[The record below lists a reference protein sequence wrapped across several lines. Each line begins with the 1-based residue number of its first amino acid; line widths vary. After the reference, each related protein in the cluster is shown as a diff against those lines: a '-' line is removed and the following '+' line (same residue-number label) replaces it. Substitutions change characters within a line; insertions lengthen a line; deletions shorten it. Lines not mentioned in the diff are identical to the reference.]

1 MVIAESFTILEEPN
15 MLTAL
20 LWIGIAS
27 VLFSGFFAFM
37 VVSASSRMSRVHE
50 WEEPIRAEAKYRVRL
65 TKTV

>member
-1 MVIAESFTILEEPN
+1 

-50 WEEPIRAEAKYRVRL
+50 WEEPIRAEAKYSVRL